1 MSIQSDDWEEVA
13 QKQHETGELTP
24 YMLAQ
29 LKKELTQAKKEATK
43 EKKADRRDYDAAR
56 KRKKWAE
63 KKTKKESLKAI
74 QTIAAVAENKT
85 ALVADNEV
93 FESLKEDYQDI
104 LATKQI
110 GWQPFPGPQTHFLE
124 ADEFEVLFSGGRAP
138 GKSDALM
145 MDALRYCGYRE
156 FRGLV
161 IRKAMKEL
169 RDLIK
174 RAKELYPLCYP
185 GTKWKEQEKL
195 FVFPS
200 GATVEFGYCDHE
212 DDVDQYKGQE
222 YSWLGIDELTEIA
235 KEETYEK
242 LIMSV
247 RKRGAQF
254 KTYVRATTNPNGPGK
269 NWVKKRFV
277 DKGPMNATISLESY
291 IPRLD
296 RTIKTTRK
304 WIHGTVFDNPKI
316 IAENPEYVAMLQ
328 TIDNQILRAQW
339 LEGDWDS
346 ADGLAFDEFDRKVHV
361 IEPFQLPDSWYR
373 FRAADWGFKTKA
385 ACLWFAINPEGT
397 IYVYRE
403 FIAGGQTPRGAMH
416 AKDFG
421 AALKAIEDSLGEKVR
436 YGILDASAW
445 ARRGEDAP
453 PPAEDMA
460 GLTWRPSDRT
470 KNSRLTGKL
479 QVHKYLQKDADGI
492 PGVYIF
498 NTCTDLIS
506 CLTSLQA
513 DKDNPED
520 VDTDGDDHS
529 YDAFRYGLMSRPK
542 VYNNYN
548 WSNQQSETPIVSN
561 ITFGY

>member
-1 MSIQSDDWEEVA
+1 MSLQQDEPTSINLNLEKDDDGDLTPASLVKLKRHLSKSRHSRKNLNDKERNA
-13 QKQHETGELTP
+13 QKAL
-24 YMLAQ
+24 
-29 LKKELTQAKKEATK
+29 
-43 EKKADRRDYDAAR
+43 
-56 KRKKWAE
+56 AE
-63 KKTKKESLKAI
+63 KQVITQENAAEKAAI
-74 QTIAAVAENKT
+74 LSKIERVVENKANIVDDT
-85 ALVADNEV
+85 IKAEIDT
-93 FESLKEDYQDI
+93 FYPDI
-104 LATKQI
+104 LAGKTI

-145 MDALRYCGYRE
+145 MDALRYCGFKE

-212 DDVDQYKGQE
+212 DDVEQYKGQE
-222 YSWLGIDELTEIA
+222 YSWLGIDELTEIN

-247 RKRGAQF
+247 RKKTLSF

-269 NWVKKRFV
+269 NWVKKRFI
-277 DKGPMNATISLESY
+277 DKGRMNSTITIETH
-291 IPRLD
+291 IKQLD
-296 RTIKTTRK
+296 KKIKTTRK

-316 IAENPEYVAMLQ
+316 VNENPEYIAMLAN
-328 TIDNQILRAQW
+328 IDNEILKKQW

-346 ADGLAFDEFDRKVHV
+346 ADGLAFDEFERKVHV
-361 IEPFQLPDSWYR
+361 IEPFDIPPSWHR
-373 FRAADWGFKTKA
+373 FRACDWGFKTKA
-385 ACLWFAINPEGT
+385 VNLWFAIDFEGT

-403 FIAGGQTPRGAMH
+403 FTAGGQTPRGAMH
-416 AKDFG
+416 AKTFG
-421 AALKAIEDSLGEKVR
+421 AELKRIEEEAGEIVR

-445 ARRGEDAP
+445 SQRGEDAP

-460 GLTWRPSDRT
+460 
-470 KNSRLTGKL
+470 
-479 QVHKYLQKDADGI
+479 
-492 PGVYIF
+492 
-498 NTCTDLIS
+498 
-506 CLTSLQA
+506 
-513 DKDNPED
+513 
-520 VDTDGDDHS
+520 
-529 YDAFRYGLMSRPK
+529 
-542 VYNNYN
+542 
-548 WSNQQSETPIVSN
+548 
-561 ITFGY
+561 